1 MAKFKNK
8 VSVVCAESYFKSLKK
23 LPANIQAEANVF
35 FKKFIDDPTSPGL
48 NYETIKVVD
57 STLRSARV
65 NGSYRAIIRIPEEK
79 DTYTLLWID
88 AHDAAY
94 NWASKKRISVN
105 PVSNIVQIYDVVTS
119 EENQHASIYNN
130 YDTKLFDY
138 ISNDDLLKLN
148 VPEDVMFVVRA
159 IINEKDFQ
167 TKKRFLPDD
176 VYEYLSFLNSGLSLN
191 EVLEEAAENA
201 INCGTQKL
209 SVDEAIVKSGNSN
222 KFYLLDG
229 DESTGELER
238 ILDAPIEEWRIF
250 LHPSQKK
257 IVEQS
262 FNGPARILGG
272 AGTGKTVVAMHRAK
286 WLMEHVFNM
295 NEDKILFT
303 TFSTNLANDIR
314 ENLKILCSSSVFNKI
329 EVINLDKWIA
339 KLLQKTGNKSKLIF
353 GKELERIWGKA
364 ILNSRVELDFSI
376 GFYME
381 EYEKVILVNELET
394 FEDYKK
400 TNRIGRGTSLNRE
413 EKIQVWDVIMAYKI
427 LLSNFK
433 IIDSG
438 LAAIKIRK
446 IIEES
451 EKEFLYKSIIVDEA
465 QDFSD
470 CAFKLL
476 RAIAG
481 KERNND
487 IFIVG
492 DAHQRIYGKK
502 VILKRCG
509 INITG
514 RSGLLKINYR
524 TTEEIDSWAKLII
537 KNMNVDDLDDGI
549 DEDKGYLSLT
559 HGKEPE
565 VINFKTADKEYNH
578 IYLYINE
585 LVKAGINPSVICIVG
600 RTNKQLDSIRKYFAT
615 QNCKLY
621 EIKQSKNDDR
631 FIEGVRISTMH
642 RVKGLEFEYVVIADV
657 NDEII
662 PLEAVIKAANDT
674 VMEKDMYDAERAL
687 MYVAATR
694 AKKELLV
701 TSCGKPSMFISE

>member
-65 NGSYRAIIRIPEEK
+65 NGSYRAIIRVPQEK

-94 NWASKKRISVN
+94 NWASKKRIAVN
-105 PVSNIVQIYDVVTS
+105 PVSNIVQIYDVVTG
-119 EENQHASIYNN
+119 EEEQTTSNYNG

-138 ISNDDLLKLN
+138 ISDDDLLRLN

-159 IINEKDFQ
+159 IKDEKDFNA
-167 TKKRFLPDD
+167 KKRFLPDD
-176 VYEYLSFLNSGLSLN
+176 VYEYLSFLTSGLSLD
-191 EVLEEAAENA
+191 EVLKEANENA
-201 INCGTQKL
+201 SKCGTQKL
-209 SVDEAIVKSGNSN
+209 SVEDAIVNPGNSS
-222 KFYLLDG
+222 KFYLLDD
-229 DESTGELER
+229 DESVDELER
-238 ILDAPIEEWRIF
+238 ILEAPIEDWRIF
-250 LHPSQKK
+250 LHPSQRK

-262 FNGPARILGG
+262 FSGPARILGG

-286 WLMEHVFNM
+286 WLIESVFNM
-295 NEDKILFT
+295 KEDKILFT

-329 EVINLDKWIA
+329 EVINLDKWISNF
-339 KLLQKTGNKSKLIF
+339 LQKQGDKLKVIF
-353 GKELERIWGKA
+353 GKDLEKIWDKA
-364 ILNSRVELDFSI
+364 VINSKVELDFPI
-376 GFYME
+376 GFYID
-381 EYEKVILVNELET
+381 EYEKVILVNELEI

-400 TNRIGRGTSLNRE
+400 VNRVGRGTSLNRE
-413 EKIQVWDVIMAYKI
+413 EKIQVWEVIMAYRS

-433 IIDSG
+433 VIDSG
-438 LAAIKIRK
+438 LAGIKIRK
-446 IIEES
+446 IIEEA
-451 EKEFLYKSIIVDEA
+451 EKEFLYKAVIVDEA

-470 CAFKLL
+470 YAFKLL

-481 KERNND
+481 KERSND

-502 VILKRCG
+502 VTLKRCG

-524 TTEEIDSWAKLII
+524 TTEEIYSWAKAII
-537 KNMNVDDLDDGI
+537 KDMNVDDLDDGI
-549 DEDKGYLSLT
+549 DEGKGYLSLT
-559 HGKEPE
+559 HGKKPE
-565 VINFKTADKEYNH
+565 VLNFKTSDKEYDH
-578 IYLYINE
+578 IYLYVNE
-585 LVKAGINPSVICIVG
+585 LVKAGIDPKVICIVG
-600 RTNKQLDSIRKYFAT
+600 RTNKQLDNIRAYFASK
-615 QNCKLY
+615 NMKLY
-621 EIKQSKNDDR
+621 EIKQSKNDDP
-631 FIEGVRISTMH
+631 FIDAIRISTMH
-642 RVKGLEFEYVVIADV
+642 RVKGLGFDYVVIADV
-657 NDEII
+657 NDGII
-662 PLEAVIKAANDT
+662 PLESVIKGANDT
-674 VMEKDMYDAERAL
+674 VMEKDMYEAERAL
-687 MYVAATR
+687 LYVAATR

-701 TSCGKPSMFISE
+701 TSCGKSSAFILG